1 MNECRCSK
9 IVSWSHAFSN
19 QVAKHLLTSGNFYKK
34 NWPIKEIMT
43 NIINFIIKLASWA
56 HLKKQSSRAQAKS
69 ETKGS
74 RQKWTPPIPSTAPKS
89 ANPNCCKLNKFQIQ
103 NPRVVA
109 NSWAAQLSE
118 CFISTCCFSHPRS
131 PKTGTDERLG
141 REVKRVF
148 SSMFYIKGIRKE
160 HIVYEF
166 LKYNMWLKNQQ
177 CQVILVASA
186 MQLHAMRQT
195 YHCYRPE
202 HHAYHSKAGPEK
214 INVGKY
220 KVYKE

>member
-1 MNECRCSK
+1 M
-9 IVSWSHAFSN
+9 
-19 QVAKHLLTSGNFYKK
+19 
-34 NWPIKEIMT
+34 IK
-43 NIINFIIKLASWA
+43 FIIKLASWA
-56 HLKKQSSRAQAKS
+56 HVKKQSSRAQAKS

-74 RQKWTPPIPSTAPKS
+74 RQKWTAPIPSTAPKS

-148 SSMFYIKGIRKE
+148 FFHVLYKGNKKRTHSIWVLEIQYAAQKPVMSSDISCLGTAVARNAANISLQSSRILCISFKGF
-160 HIVYEF
+160 F
-166 LKYNMWLKNQQ
+166 LE
-177 CQVILVASA
+177 ST
-186 MQLHAMRQT
+186 R
-195 YHCYRPE
+195 
-202 HHAYHSKAGPEK
+202 
-214 INVGKY
+214 
-220 KVYKE
+220 

>member
-1 MNECRCSK
+1 MGLFFWAQNLGFWPKIPIFAIQPQFWSILAFGMAVNFPPWDPFFDFLLRSYCCFRKKIRLTRQKVFPPPTVGVPSASK
-9 IVSWSHAFSN
+9 SAR
-19 QVAKHLLTSGNFYKK
+19 AGL
-34 NWPIKEIMT
+34 
-43 NIINFIIKLASWA
+43 IIKLASWA
-56 HLKKQSSRAQAKS
+56 HEKKQSSSRAQAKS

-109 NSWAAQLSE
+109 NSWTAQLSE

-131 PKTGTDERLG
+131 PKTGTDKRLG

-160 HIVYEF
+160 YMPRF
-166 LKYNMWLKNQQ
+166 PK
-177 CQVILVASA
+177 IL
-186 MQLHAMRQT
+186 
-195 YHCYRPE
+195 
-202 HHAYHSKAGPEK
+202 
-214 INVGKY
+214 NN
-220 KVYKE
+220 

>member
-1 MNECRCSK
+1 
-9 IVSWSHAFSN
+9 
-19 QVAKHLLTSGNFYKK
+19 
-34 NWPIKEIMT
+34 MT
-43 NIINFIIKLASWA
+43 NIMNIIFELTSRAQA
-56 HLKKQSSRAQAKS
+56 KKQSSRAQAKS

-131 PKTGTDERLG
+131 PKTGTDERSG

-148 SSMFYIKGIRKE
+148 FFHVLYTGIRKD
-160 HIVYEF
+160 HIV
-166 LKYNMWLKNQQ
+166 
-177 CQVILVASA
+177 
-186 MQLHAMRQT
+186 
-195 YHCYRPE
+195 
-202 HHAYHSKAGPEK
+202 
-214 INVGKY
+214 
-220 KVYKE
+220 

>member
-1 MNECRCSK
+1 
-9 IVSWSHAFSN
+9 
-19 QVAKHLLTSGNFYKK
+19 
-34 NWPIKEIMT
+34 MT
-43 NIINFIIKLASWA
+43 NIIKFIIKLASWA
-56 HLKKQSSRAQAKS
+56 HVKKQSSRAQAKS

-109 NSWAAQLSE
+109 NSWTAQLSE

-141 REVKRVF
+141 REVKRVL

-160 HIVYEF
+160 HKVYEF
-166 LKYNMWLKNQQ
+166 LKYDMWLKNQQ

-186 MQLHAMRQT
+186 LQLHAMRQT

-202 HHAYHSKAGPEK
+202 HYAYHSKAGPEK